1 MKTAKKLEEA
11 AQDDEERRKKEKP
24 CLTKQQAAKALL
36 YLWDIKVSTE
46 KMKKLD
52 SYDDQNFYC
61 CSSDGVEYT
70 LKIHNGVESD
80 NWRFITMQNELLS
93 HLSKTFPCPKPV
105 PCFSGQMM
113 AFGQFHVKGFKK
125 KRCLVVRLLTWV
137 PGSVLIDTKHGR
149 DTTGKTGEALYAL
162 QKSISY
168 FKHPSIKQA
177 HRAHQWD
184 LKNMLGITP
193 YIKYV
198 KADVRPFVERALEL
212 FKTKVV
218 PVSKHFTTGVM
229 HNDFNDANILVS
241 EDGARVTGIL
251 DFGDTV
257 YTWMVAELGVAMAYA
272 MLTKY
277 GKTNP
282 LDALAAF
289 LEGWRKAG
297 GKLNSYE
304 ESAVRILA
312 ACRLAVSITLGALSY
327 SKQPEN
333 KYLLVHAKPAWD
345 ALKLLIPT
353 LES

>member
-1 MKTAKKLEEA
+1 MTIGKKFAETA
-11 AQDDEERRKKEKP
+11 QNDEERRKREKP
-24 CLTKQQAAKALL
+24 CLTKQQAAKAVM
-36 YLWDIKVSTE
+36 YLWDVKVSPE

-61 CSSDGVEYT
+61 RSNDGAEYT

-80 NWRFITMQNELLS
+80 TWRFIWMQNELLS
-93 HLSKTFPCPKPV
+93 HISKTFPCPKPV
-105 PCFSGQMM
+105 PCFSGQMR
-113 AFGQFHVKGFKK
+113 AYGQFHVKGSKK
-125 KRCLVVRLLTWV
+125 KRCLVLRLLTWV
-137 PGSVLIDTKHGR
+137 PGSVLTDTKHGR
-149 DTTGKTGEALYAL
+149 ETIGKTGEALYAL
-162 QKSISY
+162 QQSMSS
-168 FKHPSIKQA
+168 FNHPSMKHA

-184 LKNMLGITP
+184 LKNVLGIAP

-198 KADVRPFVERALEL
+198 KLDIRPLVERAIEL
-212 FKTKVV
+212 FKTKVA
-218 PVSKHFTTGVM
+218 PVSKYFTTGVM

-241 EDGARVTGIL
+241 ENGARVTGIL

-277 GKTNP
+277 GKTDP

-297 GKLNSYE
+297 GKLNRYE
-304 ESAVRILA
+304 EEAVHILA
-312 ACRLAVSITLGALSY
+312 ACRLAASITLGAHAY

-333 KYLLVHAKPAWD
+333 KYLLVHARPAWN
-345 ALKLLIPT
+345 AIKLLIPT